1 MTESLYDKLGGF
13 SMLRKVVL
21 DFYNRVL
28 DDPDLSPFFAEVK
41 MAALVDHQTKFLASL
56 LGGPASYTDQELHN
70 IHASMAI
77 GSRHFDSIVEILGET
92 LEGHGVEQQHI
103 DQVRSALLVR
113 KAYLVRDE

>member
-1 MTESLYDKLGGF
+1 MAESVYDKLGGF

-56 LGGPASYTDQELHN
+56 LGGPASYTDQELHD
-70 IHASMAI
+70 IHTSMAI
-77 GSRHFDSIVEILGET
+77 GSHHFDSIVEILGEI
-92 LEGHGVEQQHI
+92 LEAHGVEQQDI
-103 DQVRSALLVR
+103 DQVRSGLLAR
-113 KAYLVRDE
+113 KVYVVRDE